1 MTETPAPATAATA
14 MAGAEALLDA
24 GPGRARA
31 RTVARLLR
39 YALEQA
45 VGDYWEAARPGEVG
59 RRTDGRRLR
68 LLAATLG
75 TPAAHRVYALWCAL
89 SDAAKPHPYE
99 HAPSAAELRALQA
112 KTVKAVD
119 DLAAAAAP
127 PTASQ

>member
-1 MTETPAPATAATA
+1 VTEAPAPATAATA

-59 RRTDGRRLR
+59 RRIDGRRLR

-99 HAPSAAELRALQA
+99 HAPSVAELRALQTR
-112 KTVKAVD
+112 TVKAVG
-119 DLAAAAAP
+119 DLVAAAP